1 MALIGKYRNSSGT
14 EPELQGS
21 HHAMTSASMTTEAL
35 FVAVVLAVAALFT
48 YAVLK
53 TPDRGRF
60 GVLAM
65 VLVLWLAVPAVLAS
79 RGLLD
84 RYSPPPT
91 PGFVLVGLLTLG
103 TVVLAFSSF
112 GSRLAAAI
120 PLAGLVGYQV
130 FRVPLEWVLHRLYA
144 EGVIPVQMT
153 YAGQNFD
160 VVTGVLAAALA
171 LWLRAGHRTV
181 WPVLAWNILGLA
193 LLLNIVT
200 IAILSTPVP
209 FRYFM
214 NEPPNLLPS
223 TFPYVW
229 LPTFLVQAALF
240 GHLLVFRAI
249 GRGRGQS

>member
-1 MALIGKYRNSSGT
+1 
-14 EPELQGS
+14 
-21 HHAMTSASMTTEAL
+21 MTSPSTTTEVM
-35 FVAVVLAVAALFT
+35 FVAVVLAVAAIFA

-53 TPDRGRF
+53 RVRDRGHPDRGPLF
-60 GVLAM
+60 VLMA
-65 VLVLWLAVPAVLAS
+65 VLVFWLAVPGVLAI
-79 RGLLD
+79 RGMLD
-84 RYSPPPT
+84 RYAPPPA
-91 PGFVLVGLLTLG
+91 PGFILVGLLTLS
-103 TVVLAFSSF
+103 TVALAFSAF
-112 GSRLAAAI
+112 GSRLVAAV

-130 FRVPLEWVLHRLYA
+130 FRVPLEWVLHELYV

-160 VVTGVLAAALA
+160 IVTGVLAAVLGFW
-171 LWLRAGHRTV
+171 LWAGHRAV
-181 WPVLAWNILGLA
+181 WLVTAWNMIGLA
-193 LLLNIVT
+193 LLINIVT

-214 NEPPNLLPS
+214 NDPANLLPS

-249 GRGRGQS
+249 RRSQTPPNRTSRPTPASGRG